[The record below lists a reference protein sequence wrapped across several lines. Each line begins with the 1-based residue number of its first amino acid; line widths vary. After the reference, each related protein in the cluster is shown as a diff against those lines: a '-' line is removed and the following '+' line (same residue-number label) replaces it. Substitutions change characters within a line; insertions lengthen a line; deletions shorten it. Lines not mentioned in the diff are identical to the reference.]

1 VTENCREEPRKFVGR
16 RSLGIRSRVAEWCDV
31 PGQDA
36 RGNPDSIHGPA
47 NTVPGGPLLKAHPIP
62 HSTLNA
68 HAGRAHT
75 GGVAA
80 GVLFDLFGTIV
91 APFSKKRHDGEL
103 ALAAGALGLDPVRC
117 NEAWEADYGN
127 RIRGRSGHIAEQ
139 LRAIAAGEGIEL
151 DRAHLDPVVASYVTF
166 CDKAMQPVPGA
177 LATLASLAERSV
189 PVGLVSNAAPDLA
202 AAFERSPLRP
212 LFSACTFSST
222 VGSAKPDSA
231 IYLVAAQGLGIEPA
245 HLLFVGDGSDDELAG
260 AAGAGLTPV
269 LVEADSSDT
278 YDPWRGAVVDWAG
291 SRLDDLSDV
300 LGLVG

>member
-1 VTENCREEPRKFVGR
+1 LLDGARW
-16 RSLGIRSRVAEWCDV
+16 GIGSPVAEWCDV
-31 PGQDA
+31 PGQDT
-36 RGNPDSIHGPA
+36 GTDPDTIHGPA
-47 NTVPGGPLLKAHPIP
+47 STVRGGAVPKAHPISHP
-62 HSTLNA
+62 IPCA
-68 HAGRAHT
+68 HAEKAHT

-103 ALAAGALGLDPVRC
+103 ALAAGTLGLDPVRC
-117 NEAWEADYGN
+117 NATWEADYGN
-127 RIRGRSGHIAEQ
+127 RIRGRSGDIADQ
-139 LRAIAAGEGIEL
+139 LRAIAVGEGIEL

-166 CDKAMQPVPGA
+166 CDEAMQPVPGA
-177 LATLASLAERSV
+177 LATLAALAERSV

-222 VGSAKPDSA
+222 VGSAKPDGA

-260 AAGAGLTPV
+260 AVGAGLTPV
-269 LVEADSSDT
+269 LVEADTSDT
-278 YDPWRGAVVDWAG
+278 YDPRRGAVVDWAG
-291 SRLDDLSDV
+291 PRLDDLSDV
-300 LGLVG
+300 LGLIG